1 MAVPAWGGSPP
12 VFRGSSKFDRIAR
25 DFTGVRAVGDPP
37 LADSTPSPAMSR
49 KPEPSIPVLHHAGS
63 WSPARRL
70 VASGLIAIWVTLVF
84 LGPVTNP
91 SATEELTAPLAR
103 RLAPLHQSLFLGH
116 GYRFF
121 APDPG
126 PAHRVVARVPGSE
139 DVVWSIPDRSQ
150 HWPRLLYH
158 RWFMLSETLW
168 NERQLLPPRE
178 EFQLMQQDLAAQ
190 ADRMLLGGERALASS
205 LRAIHDR
212 QELAWTWGN
221 RRTAALTG
229 RVRAELAR
237 RAGKTEVE
245 LGLQARLIPFPS
257 DVVLGSQLSDS
268 RYLAEPDRASP
279 TETVE
284 APGAVSQ

>member
-1 MAVPAWGGSPP
+1 
-12 VFRGSSKFDRIAR
+12 
-25 DFTGVRAVGDPP
+25 
-37 LADSTPSPAMSR
+37 MSH
-49 KPEPSIPVLHHAGS
+49 KPEPSTPFQHDAGP
-63 WSPARRL
+63 WLPAWRL
-70 VASGLIAIWVTLVF
+70 VASALIAIWVALVF

-103 RLAPLHQSLFLGH
+103 KLAPLHQTLFLGH

-139 DVVWSIPDRSQ
+139 DVVCSLPDRSR

-212 QELAWTWGN
+212 QELAWAWGN
-221 RRTAALTG
+221 RRTAVLTEH
-229 RVRAELAR
+229 VRAELAR
-237 RAGKTEVE
+237 RAGQPEVE

-268 RYLAEPDRASP
+268 RYLTEPGRASS

-284 APGAVSQ
+284 APGAASQ